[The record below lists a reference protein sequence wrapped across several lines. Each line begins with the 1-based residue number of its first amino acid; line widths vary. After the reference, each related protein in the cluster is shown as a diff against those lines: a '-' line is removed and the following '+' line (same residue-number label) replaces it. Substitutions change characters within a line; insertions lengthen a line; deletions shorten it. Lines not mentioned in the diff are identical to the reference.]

1 MQKEILILIIVIVTI
16 LAYEFIVTLY
26 RKRNRTSLFKEA
38 QNRANETNKKLLVI
52 GDPDN
57 GFASIASG
65 ADYGCGDLCIDLT
78 GCPKCPK
85 SIKTKLEDII
95 SKINL
100 NEYVIYISCVLEQVD
115 DLPKILS
122 YLNKVDPKDLYVVM
136 VGWYS
141 LTSYFYL
148 NFLTGEPTMK
158 NVIYIEDNEIKYFA
172 NPFRVE

>member
-1 MQKEILILIIVIVTI
+1 MKTIIIIIIIIAAILT
-16 LAYEFIVTLY
+16 YEFIVTLI
-26 RKRNRTSLFKEA
+26 RKRNRSNLFKAA
-38 QNRANETNKKLLVI
+38 QNRANKTKKKLLVI
-52 GDPDN
+52 GDPNN

-78 GCPKCPK
+78 GCPKCPN
-85 SIKTKLEDII
+85 SLKTKLEDVI

-122 YLNKVDPKDLYVVM
+122 YLNKVNPKDLYVVT

-158 NVIYIEDNEIKYFA
+158 NVIYIENNKIKYFE
-172 NPFRVE
+172 NPFRIE

>member
-1 MQKEILILIIVIVTI
+1 MNTLILIIVIAI
-16 LAYEFIVTLY
+16 LILTYEFIVTLI
-26 RKRNRTSLFKEA
+26 RKMNRSSLFKAA

-52 GDPDN
+52 GDPNN
-57 GFASIASG
+57 GFASITVG

-78 GCPKCPK
+78 GCPKCPN
-85 SIKTKLEDII
+85 SMKTKLEDVI
-95 SKINL
+95 SEINL

-122 YLNKVDPKDLYVVM
+122 YLNKVNPKDLYVVT

-158 NVIYIEDNEIKYFA
+158 NVIYMEDNELKYFA
-172 NPFRVE
+172 NPFRIE

>member
-1 MQKEILILIIVIVTI
+1 M
-16 LAYEFIVTLY
+16 
-26 RKRNRTSLFKEA
+26 NRSRLFEEA

-52 GDPDN
+52 GDPNN
-57 GFASIASG
+57 GVASIASG

-85 SIKTKLEDII
+85 SMKTKLEDVI
-95 SKINL
+95 SKIDS

-122 YLNKVDPKDLYVVM
+122 YLNKVDPKDLYVVT

-148 NFLTGEPTMK
+148 NFLTDEPTMK
-158 NVIYIEDNEIKYFA
+158 NVIYIENDKIKYFA
-172 NPFRVE
+172 NPFRVD